1 MHIFTHL
8 KPESQGKTG
17 LGLYP
22 DGMVEHDGHV
32 GQILDKL
39 KELGLED
46 NTIVMYSTDNGAEC
60 FSWPDG
66 GTTPFRGEKNE
77 NWEGGYRVPCA
88 IRWPGVIKPGTVNN
102 DLFSHEDML
111 PTLLAAVGV
120 PDVKEQLLKGMKVGK
135 KTFKVHLDGYNIM
148 DRLAGKGP
156 NPRNEFFYWNDDG
169 SLVGLRFQNWKVVF
183 QEQRSHGFDVWQ
195 DPFTPLRLPKIINLR
210 SDPFERA
217 EHESIGYARWRVDRT
232 YLLVP
237 AQEYIAKYIGTFKD
251 FPPSQ
256 KVGSFSLDQVLD
268 NLTAA
273 STGEA
278 GGRRGSEPAT
288 SLEAAVKD
296 FYERYPYPRPI
307 DDLDNYRRRWQD
319 PGRRR
324 ADFFLFWPD
333 KPYTETR
340 TILVAGCGTSQAAK
354 HAARCPAAKVVGIDF
369 SATSVRHTEGLRRKY
384 GLTNLE
390 VHQLPID
397 RVGDLKMTF
406 DEIVC
411 TGVLHHLA
419 NPEAALRAL
428 RDVLDPDGAMQ
439 LMVYAPYGRAG
450 IYMLQEF
457 CRRIGIQASDDEI
470 RDLIVA
476 LGALPAGH
484 PLARLL
490 REAPDF
496 RQEAAL
502 ADALLHPQ
510 DRAYSVPQ
518 LLGFISG
525 AGLTFSRW
533 VRQAPYSPHCG
544 VMARVPQTSRIA
556 ALEPAQ
562 QYAAA
567 ELFRGTMMSH
577 SVIARRDDRPGHS
590 RLISFSGDAWLD
602 YVPVRVPDTLC
613 VQERLPPGAA
623 AVLINRAHTDT
634 DIYLPI
640 DEREKRLVDAIDG
653 ERGIGEIVGDE
664 RRDFC
669 CALFERLWW
678 HDQVVFDGSRRR

>member
-1 MHIFTHL
+1 M
-8 KPESQGKTG
+8 
-17 LGLYP
+17 
-22 DGMVEHDGHV
+22 
-32 GQILDKL
+32 
-39 KELGLED
+39 
-46 NTIVMYSTDNGAEC
+46 A
-60 FSWPDG
+60 
-66 GTTPFRGEKNE
+66 
-77 NWEGGYRVPCA
+77 
-88 IRWPGVIKPGTVNN
+88 
-102 DLFSHEDML
+102 
-111 PTLLAAVGV
+111 
-120 PDVKEQLLKGMKVGK
+120 
-135 KTFKVHLDGYNIM
+135 
-148 DRLAGKGP
+148 
-156 NPRNEFFYWNDDG
+156 
-169 SLVGLRFQNWKVVF
+169 
-183 QEQRSHGFDVWQ
+183 
-195 DPFTPLRLPKIINLR
+195 
-210 SDPFERA
+210 
-217 EHESIGYARWRVDRT
+217 
-232 YLLVP
+232 
-237 AQEYIAKYIGTFKD
+237 
-251 FPPSQ
+251 
-256 KVGSFSLDQVLD
+256 
-268 NLTAA
+268 
-273 STGEA
+273 
-278 GGRRGSEPAT
+278 
-288 SLEAAVKD
+288 AAVKD

-319 PGRRR
+319 PNRRR
-324 ADFFLFWPD
+324 ADFHLFWPD
-333 KPYTETR
+333 KPYTEER

-354 HAARCPAAKVVGIDF
+354 HAARCPAARVIGIDF
-369 SATSVRHTEGLRRKY
+369 SATSVRHTEDLRRKY
-384 GLTNLE
+384 DLTNLE

-397 RVGDLKMTF
+397 RVGDLEMTF

-428 RDVLDPDGAMQ
+428 RDVLDPDGAMH

-457 CRRIGIQASDDEI
+457 CRGIGIQASDDEI
-470 RDLIVA
+470 RDLVVA

-518 LLGFISG
+518 LLDFIGG

-544 VMARVPQTSRIA
+544 VMARLPQASRIA

-567 ELFRGTMMSH
+567 ELFRGAMMSH
-577 SVIARRDDRPGHS
+577 SVIVRRDDRPGRSHA
-590 RLISFSGDAWLD
+590 ISFSGDAWLD

-623 AVLINRAHTDT
+623 AVLINRAHTYT

-640 DEREKRLVDAIDG
+640 DAREKRLVDAIDG
-653 ERGIGEIVGDE
+653 ERSIGEIAGDE
-664 RRDFC
+664 QRDVC
-669 CALFERLWW
+669 RALFERLWW
-678 HDQVVFDGSRRR
+678 HDQVVFDGSRGGIA